1 MPSHL
6 LQTGQCTLK
15 QGMLGARLGQVR
27 ILNETEQVRA
37 RKQMDVK
44 VASYQSIQV
53 AQSND

>member
-27 ILNETEQVRA
+27 ILNETEQVEGKEA
-37 RKQMDVK
+37 DG
-44 VASYQSIQV
+44 
-53 AQSND
+53 